1 MLALVSWYNS
11 LSDRRQKFNF
21 NNAAQFHEIQKISC
35 GALTKK
41 KQIQNNLKVI
51 ALRDLGLKSAKIIE
65 NPSIVPKKIL
75 PAGNNRHRI
84 YVLQTQ

>member
-1 MLALVSWYNS
+1 MKLK
-11 LSDRRQKFNF
+11 KFP
-21 NNAAQFHEIQKISC
+21 C

-41 KQIQNNLKVI
+41 KQIPVQNNLKVI

-75 PAGNNRHRI
+75 PAGHLLKI
-84 YVLQTQ
+84 TDTEYM

>member
-1 MLALVSWYNS
+1 MLASVSWYNN
-11 LSDRRQKFNF
+11 LSRRQKFNF
-21 NNAAQFHEIQKISC
+21 NNAAQFHEIQKIDPC
-35 GALTKK
+35 RALTKK

-75 PAGNNRHRI
+75 PAGHLLKI
-84 YVLQTQ
+84 TDTEYM